1 MKTLMETKD
10 LLIEIGVEELPPKH
24 LKKCLATFIE
34 TLTKELKLEKLA
46 FKNIEGFITPR
57 RIAARILA
65 LETRQPDS
73 LILKKG
79 PAKTAAF
86 DENGHPT
93 KAALGFAESC
103 HVAFEKLEIHAE
115 EKGAWLCYQQLH
127 PGQLTEA
134 LIPTVIEKALNQL
147 PFGRKMRWG
156 DTDYAFTRP
165 IQWIVILWDVKPITA
180 TLFGITSSNST
191 WGHRF
196 HHPDSITI
204 PNPAAY
210 EAVLEKAFVIP
221 DFNKRQAQ
229 ILAGIKTLAKTHDF
243 VPVLKDDLLDEV
255 TGLVEY
261 PQVLLGSFN
270 PDYLEIPKEA
280 LITAMEVHQR
290 CFAVMDKTQQL
301 LPFFLITSNIQS
313 KDPAEVIRGNTSVI
327 EARLA
332 DAAFYYRVDKA
343 ISLATRRDDLKQVRY
358 QKNLG
363 TLWDKTERIA
373 ALANDI
379 AAVIKANVD
388 AAKTAG
394 LLCKSDL
401 LTQMVGEFPEL
412 QGIMGY
418 YYARLDNS
426 VSNDIETRECIA
438 KAIETHYH
446 PRFADDSLPNT
457 PEGIAVSLADR
468 LDTLIGLF
476 AIGSKP
482 TGDKDPFGLRRQA
495 LGLLRILIEKEI
507 DLDLQT
513 LLEKAYFAYV
523 PLLAKPSPTVVQE
536 VLSFCFDRL
545 RTWYLD
551 QNISTKTFEAVFAK
565 QLTNPF
571 DFHQRI
577 YAVNHFTRLEEAE
590 SLAAANKRVQNILMK
605 NHYMANH
612 MPLEQSLLQE
622 ISEKALA
629 LALAQKK
636 EAMAPLL
643 KSKNYAEAL
652 VSLASLKEPI
662 DQFFLEVMVMV
673 EDEKIRQNRLN
684 LLHQLRVLFLD
695 IADISG
701 L

>member
-1 MKTLMETKD
+1 MKKPIETKN
-10 LLIEIGVEELPPKH
+10 LLLEIGVEELPPKH
-24 LKKCLATFIE
+24 LKKCLAVFLE

-46 FKNIEGFITPR
+46 FKSIEGFISPR
-57 RIAARILA
+57 RIAARILD

-73 LILKKG
+73 LLLKKG
-79 PAKTAAF
+79 PAKTAVF

-103 HVAFEKLEIHAE
+103 RVAFEKLEIHE
-115 EKGAWLCYQQLH
+115 EGKGAWLCYQQLQ
-127 PGQLTEA
+127 PGQCTET
-134 LIPTVIEKALNQL
+134 LISTLIEKALNQL

-156 DTDYAFTRP
+156 NTDYTFTRP
-165 IQWIVILWDVKPITA
+165 IQWIVILWGEEPITA
-180 TLFGITSSNST
+180 TLFGITSSNCT
-191 WGHRF
+191 RGHRF

-221 DFNKRQAQ
+221 DFTKRQAQ
-229 ILAGIKTLAKTHDF
+229 ILAGIKTLAEAHDF
-243 VPVLKDDLLDEV
+243 VPVLNKDLLDEV

-290 CFAVMDKTQQL
+290 CFAVMDRHQQL
-301 LPFFLITSNIQS
+301 LPLFLITCNIQS
-313 KDPAEVIRGNTSVI
+313 KDPLEVIRGNASVI

-343 ISLATRRDDLKQVRY
+343 ISLVARREDLKQVRY

-363 TLWDKTERIA
+363 TLWDKTERVAI
-373 ALANDI
+373 LASDI
-379 AAVIKANVD
+379 ATVIRANVE

-412 QGIMGY
+412 QGTMGY
-418 YYARLDNS
+418 YYAQLDNS
-426 VSNDIETRECIA
+426 ISDNIETRECVA

-457 PEGIAVSLADR
+457 LEAIAVSLADR
-468 LDTLIGLF
+468 LDTLVGLF
-476 AIGSKP
+476 ATGAKP

-507 DLDLQT
+507 DIDLQT
-513 LLEKAYFAYV
+513 LLEKAYFNYAS
-523 PLLAKPSPTVVQE
+523 LLAKSSTTVVPE

-551 QNISTKTFEAVFAK
+551 QNISAKTFEAVFAK

-577 YAVNHFTRLEEAE
+577 DAVNHFARLEVAT
-590 SLAAANKRVQNILMK
+590 SLAAANKRVQNILTK
-605 NHYMANH
+605 NHYMANNT
-612 MPLEQSLLQE
+612 PLDQSLLQE
-622 ISEKALA
+622 ASEKALA

-636 EAMAPLL
+636 AAITPLL
-643 KSKNYAEAL
+643 TSKNYAEAL
-652 VSLASLKEPI
+652 VSLASLREPI

-684 LLHQLRVLFLD
+684 LLQQLRVLFLD